1 MTMFTEDE
9 LLPLSALQHL
19 VFCERQAALIHLE
32 RVWADSP
39 ATVEGSHLHRTTD
52 AGQGESRGDVRI
64 TRGLGLRSLRLGVSG
79 RADVVEFHR
88 VGADGP
94 VRGVELPG
102 VRGSFQPFPVE
113 YKRGR
118 PKRTHR
124 ADEAQL
130 CAQAMC
136 LEEMLD
142 TTVPRGALFYGRTRH
157 RVPVEFDTALR
168 ELTEQAAK
176 RLHDLFSARVTP
188 AAVWGRKCRECSLL
202 DICQPRAGERSAA
215 RYVEKLF
222 MNEGDSPE
230 EEA

>member
-1 MTMFTEDE
+1 MFVEEE

-32 RVWADSP
+32 RVWADNP

-64 TRGLGLRSLRLGVSG
+64 TRGLPLRSLHLGLFG

-88 VGADGP
+88 VGSNVAM
-94 VRGVELPG
+94 RGVELPG
-102 VRGSFQPFPVE
+102 ARGHFLPFPVE

-124 ADEAQL
+124 ADEVQL

-142 TTVPRGALFYGRTRH
+142 TAVPEGALFYGRTRH
-157 RVPVEFDTALR
+157 RVPVAFDVGLR
-168 ELTEQAAK
+168 ELTEQTAK
-176 RLHDLFSARVTP
+176 QLHDLFAARITP
-188 AAVWGRKCRECSLL
+188 PAVWQSKCRECSLL
-202 DICQPRAGERSAA
+202 EICQPRAGARSAA
-215 RYVEKLF
+215 RYVDRLF
-222 MNEGDSPE
+222 LDPGDAPGEGD
-230 EEA
+230 

>member
-1 MTMFTEDE
+1 MFAEKE

-32 RVWADSP
+32 RVWADNP

-64 TRGLGLRSLRLGVSG
+64 TRGLPLRSLHLGLSG

-88 VGADGP
+88 VGGDAAM
-94 VRGVELPG
+94 RGVELPG
-102 VRGSFQPFPVE
+102 ARGHFLPFPVE

-124 ADEAQL
+124 ADEVQL

-136 LEEMLD
+136 IEEMLGHHSS
-142 TTVPRGALFYGRTRH
+142 RGGAL
-157 RVPVEFDTALR
+157 LR
-168 ELTEQAAK
+168 Q
-176 RLHDLFSARVTP
+176 DPTP
-188 AAVWGRKCRECSLL
+188 GSCGV
-202 DICQPRAGERSAA
+202 
-215 RYVEKLF
+215 
-222 MNEGDSPE
+222 
-230 EEA
+230 

>member
-1 MTMFTEDE
+1 MFAEDE

-32 RVWADSP
+32 RVWADNS

-52 AGQGESRGDVRI
+52 AGQGESRGDMRI
-64 TRGLGLRSLRLGVSG
+64 TRGLALRSSHLGLSG

-88 VGADGP
+88 VETDGP
-94 VRGVELPG
+94 VRCVKLPG
-102 VRGSFQPFPVE
+102 VQGHFQPFPVE

-118 PKRTHR
+118 PKWTHR
-124 ADEAQL
+124 ADEVQL

-136 LEEMLD
+136 IEEMLD
-142 TTVPRGALFYGRTRH
+142 TSVPRGALFYGKTRH

-176 RLHDLFSARVTP
+176 RLHDLFTARVTP

-202 DICQPRAGERSAA
+202 DICRPRAGARSAA
-215 RYVEKLF
+215 RYVEGLF
-222 MNEGDSPE
+222 ANQMDTPEQGD
-230 EEA
+230 